1 MMKVLEVS
9 EKRIVFRTRIS
20 KSGQKYMV
28 LMPQILGE
36 VAKKLH
42 ELGEEVEVEIR
53 RKGEGEEVA

>member
-1 MMKVLEVS
+1 MRVLEVS
-9 EKRIVFRTRIS
+9 EKRIVFRARIS

-28 LMPQILGE
+28 LMPQILEE

-53 RKGEGEEVA
+53 RLGGGE